1 MAMSYKEWKAYALT
15 NYDVVSKN
23 YNYKVYEGLVK
34 DPKTKETQLV
44 QLTLREV
51 LTKCEGS
58 VFERQIR
65 QAVMRCV
72 YTDAQLNKEIR
83 PVMDL
88 YYS

>member
-23 YNYKVYEGLVK
+23 YNYKVYEGIVK
-34 DPKTKETQLV
+34 DPKTNETQLV

-51 LTKCEGS
+51 LTKCEGT

>member
-34 DPKTKETQLV
+34 DPKTNETQFV

>member
-1 MAMSYKEWKAYALT
+1 MAMSYKEWREYALT

-34 DPKTKETQLV
+34 NPKTKETELV

-72 YTDAQLNKEIR
+72 YTDASLNKEIR
-83 PVMDL
+83 HLIDL
-88 YYS
+88 FYS

>member
-1 MAMSYKEWKAYALT
+1 MAMSYKEWREYALT

-34 DPKTKETQLV
+34 DPKTNETQLV

>member
-23 YNYKVYEGLVK
+23 YNYKVYVGLVK
-34 DPKTKETQLV
+34 DPKTNETQLV

>member
-1 MAMSYKEWKAYALT
+1 MAMSYKEWKEYALT

-34 DPKTKETQLV
+34 DPKTNETQLV

-51 LTKCEGS
+51 LTKCEGT

>member
-1 MAMSYKEWKAYALT
+1 MAMSYKEWREYALT

-34 DPKTKETQLV
+34 NPKTKETELV

-72 YTDAQLNKEIR
+72 YTDASLNKEIR

-88 YYS
+88 FYS

>member
-1 MAMSYKEWKAYALT
+1 MAMSYKEWREHALP

-34 DPKTKETQLV
+34 NPKTKETELV

-72 YTDAQLNKEIR
+72 YTDASLNKEIR

-88 YYS
+88 FYS

>member
-1 MAMSYKEWKAYALT
+1 MAMSYKEWREYALT

-34 DPKTKETQLV
+34 DPKTYETQLV

>member
-1 MAMSYKEWKAYALT
+1 MSMSYKEWMEMAVVT
-15 NYDVVSKN
+15 YDVVSKN
-23 YNYKVYEGLVK
+23 YNRKVYESVIEN
-34 DPKTKETQLV
+34 PKNGKRELI

-51 LTKCEGS
+51 LTKCEGTI
-58 VFERQIR
+58 FETQIR

-72 YTDAQLNKEIR
+72 YTEDSLEREIR

>member
-1 MAMSYKEWKAYALT
+1 MSYKEWREYALT

-34 DPKTKETQLV
+34 DPKTNETQLV

>member
-1 MAMSYKEWKAYALT
+1 MAMSYKEWKVYALT

-34 DPKTKETQLV
+34 DPKTNETQLV

>member
-1 MAMSYKEWKAYALT
+1 MAMSYKEW
-15 NYDVVSKN
+15 
-23 YNYKVYEGLVK
+23 
-34 DPKTKETQLV
+34 
-44 QLTLREV
+44 REYT

-72 YTDAQLNKEIR
+72 YTDTQLNKEIR

>member
-1 MAMSYKEWKAYALT
+1 MAMSYKEWREYALT

-34 DPKTKETQLV
+34 NPKTQETELV

-72 YTDAQLNKEIR
+72 YTDAPVNREIR

-88 YYS
+88 FYS

>member
-15 NYDVVSKN
+15 HYDVVSKN

-34 DPKTKETQLV
+34 DPKTNETQLV

-51 LTKCEGS
+51 LTKCEGT

>member
-1 MAMSYKEWKAYALT
+1 MAMSYKEWREYALT

-34 DPKTKETQLV
+34 DPKTNETQLV

-72 YTDAQLNKEIR
+72 YTDAQLTKEIR

>member
-34 DPKTKETQLV
+34 DPKTNETQLV

-72 YTDAQLNKEIR
+72 YPDAQLNKEIR